1 MKSLGVLQVA
11 NGGVRVQYGKIP
23 GRARACTRAGS
34 ERVVHGNCS
43 LVQAE
48 RRSKLRVEALCG
60 DVAERSQ
67 GPARRPTTQCAKKV
81 CFRKPG
87 SISLD
92 GDVQIVLQCQVN
104 RVLQADAQLAVL
116 DHLLDAGRVGK
127 NWLGNLRR
135 RVRSDDIG
143 EPPLAVRVIL
153 IRYLNRP
160 NRGLRLGLRRRRGLS
175 LRLLGEGRRYRRKG

>member
-60 DVAERSQ
+60 DVAERAQ
-67 GPARRPTTQCAKKV
+67 RPARCAAAHRTKNV

-87 SISLD
+87 SIPLD
-92 GDVQIVLQCQVN
+92 RDVQMVLQ
-104 RVLQADAQLAVL
+104 
-116 DHLLDAGRVGK
+116 
-127 NWLGNLRR
+127 
-135 RVRSDDIG
+135 
-143 EPPLAVRVIL
+143 
-153 IRYLNRP
+153 
-160 NRGLRLGLRRRRGLS
+160 
-175 LRLLGEGRRYRRKG
+175 